1 MKVKVG
7 DKVKV
12 IAGKDLGKEGT
23 ITKIIRKKDKVVVSG
38 VNIVKRAMKP
48 NAQNEAGGIVSME
61 APIHV
66 SNVKVIADTKKAAKT
81 TKTEEVKTVKT
92 EEKKTTKNAETKK
105 TTKKAGDK

>member
-1 MKVKVG
+1 MKVRVG

-23 ITKIIRKKDKVVVSG
+23 ITKIIKKKDRVVVSG

-61 APIHV
+61 APIHI
-66 SNVKVIADTKKAAKT
+66 SNVKVVTDKKA
-81 TKTEEVKTVKT
+81 TKASKSEEVKTVKT
-92 EEKKTTKNAETKK
+92 EEKKTTKKAETKK

>member
-1 MKVKVG
+1 MKVRVG

-23 ITKIIRKKDKVVVSG
+23 ITKIIKKKDRVVVSG

-66 SNVKVIADTKKAAKT
+66 SNVKVVTEKKAAKAA
-81 TKTEEVKTVKT
+81 KTEEVKTVKT
-92 EEKKTTKNAETKK
+92 EEKKTTKKAETKK